1 MSVEKLQ
8 QLELHDMPVSS
19 LSFDFVRSQLLIC
32 IDQHVDAIET
42 HRPVKLTFQQVS
54 KLEAT
59 PLWLEADVEWYSSD
73 IQPVGYAFNA
83 QIIMLTGGPSFTLSF
98 RFEQIVIDL

>member
-19 LSFDFVRSQLLIC
+19 LSFDFAKGQLLIC
-32 IDQHVDAIET
+32 VEQYIDAIEAY
-42 HRPVKLTFQQVS
+42 RPVKLIFQQVS

-73 IQPVGYAFNA
+73 IQPVGYNFDA
-83 QIIMLTGGPSFTLSF
+83 QIILLTGGPSFTLNF
-98 RFEQIVIDL
+98 RFERVVIDL

>member
-19 LSFDFVRSQLLIC
+19 LAFDFISGQLLIG
-32 IDQHVDAIET
+32 IEQYVDAIET
-42 HRPVKLTFQQVS
+42 YRPVRLTFQQVS
-54 KLEAT
+54 KLKAT

-73 IQPVGYAFNA
+73 IQLVGVGFDA
-83 QIIMLTGGPSFTLSF
+83 QIILLTGGLSF
-98 RFEQIVIDL
+98 RFGQVVVDL

>member
-19 LSFDFVRSQLLIC
+19 LLFDFARGQLLIC
-32 IDQHVDAIET
+32 IEQYVNAIEAY
-42 HRPVKLTFQQVS
+42 RPVKLTFQQVS

-73 IQPVGYAFNA
+73 IQ
-83 QIIMLTGGPSFTLSF
+83 S
-98 RFEQIVIDL
+98 ID